1 MITAEPGGLV
11 TMEANSSSP
20 DAPSSE
26 LPPLRLSPDEQQV
39 LTLYDQLRDLELKV
53 ALLKAQTAYIPDTAP
68 AAETSLEEAQSAAS
82 AAKATYLLRNTIT
95 DAVLTANPIL
105 QAVHSSTRATPIE
118 SDLLPSVRARDAASA
133 TLARN
138 ATSLRDTLDALAAT
152 RAEALAAGRRNAE
165 LAQEVLRLA
174 EEAARRRGG
183 GSGPEGSGGE
193 DDETRRETQLLR
205 ARLKASRQ
213 KWKVMK
219 GTASAIVVGSGVD
232 WVGDEG
238 LRWMVLD
245 PEGEE
250 L

>member
-1 MITAEPGGLV
+1 
-11 TMEANSSSP
+11 MEANSPSP

-39 LTLYDQLRDLELKV
+39 LTLYDQLGDLELKV

-68 AAETSLEEAQSAAS
+68 EAEASLEAAQSAAS

-95 DAVLTANPIL
+95 DAVLTANPTL

-152 RAEALAAGRRNAE
+152 RAGALAAGRRNAE

-183 GSGPEGSGGE
+183 GSGPKGSGGE
-193 DDETRRETQLLR
+193 DDEARRETQLLR
-205 ARLKASRQ
+205 AGLKASRQ

-250 L
+250 M

>member
-1 MITAEPGGLV
+1 
-11 TMEANSSSP
+11 MEANSPSP

-39 LTLYDQLRDLELKV
+39 LTLYDQLRDLELQV
-53 ALLKAQTAYIPDTAP
+53 ALLRAQTAFIPDTAP
-68 AAETSLEEAQSAAS
+68 AAETSLEAAQSAAS

-95 DAVLTANPIL
+95 DAVLTANPTL

-152 RAEALAAGRRNAE
+152 RAGALAAGRRNAE

-183 GSGPEGSGGE
+183 GSGPQGSGGDDD
-193 DDETRRETQLLR
+193 DDEARREMQLLR
-205 ARLKASRQ
+205 ASLKASRQ

-245 PEGEE
+245 PSGEDM
-250 L
+250 